1 MFKDFERPTERK
13 ASSLGSGF
21 VIDEDGIV
29 ITNNHVVANAE
40 DILVESEKKNMKQK
54 LLVLIRIWILQ

>member
-1 MFKDFERPTERK
+1 MFKDFDRPTERK

-21 VIDEDGIV
+21 IIEENGIV

-40 DILVESEKKNMKQK
+40 DIIS
-54 LLVLIRIWILQ
+54 